1 MPDTHPFP
9 DEFSPVGSSVFYAI
23 RFAPPCNQ
31 SSLSLVNAF
40 YRTVRSIP
48 LTCTDPGVA
57 AEKLNWWQQEMK
69 RSRLSQA
76 QHPVA
81 RSMGRL
87 EMLQILPDDY
97 FDPLFQAIGREIG
110 AIQLEN
116 DTDLET
122 HCRQTGAV
130 FTDLYAR
137 ISGANPEQ
145 RESARE
151 LGVFLRMVEII
162 RDLGF
167 DLRRSRCFIPLDRL
181 QQHRLSATQLLLEDQ
196 EKLQALL
203 SSITTLHLQRYQKT
217 LNALSSRNGLGPVL
231 SMAAMAERV
240 LHVIQSDDYRRLRLQ
255 RTSLTPLHKLWIS
268 WRCQRSIR

>member
-9 DEFSPVGSSVFYAI
+9 DEHSPAGSSIYYAI
-23 RFAPPCNQ
+23 RFAPLRNH

-57 AEKLNWWQQEMK
+57 AEKLNWWQQEIK

-81 RSMGRL
+81 KSMGRL
-87 EMLQILPDDY
+87 QTLLALPEDY
-97 FDPLFQAIGREIG
+97 FNPLFKATGREIG
-110 AIQLEN
+110 TILIEN

-122 HCRQTGAV
+122 HCRRTGAL
-130 FTDLYAR
+130 FTDLNAR
-137 ISGANPEQ
+137 IGGATDKQ
-145 RESARE
+145 RKSARE
-151 LGVFLRMVEII
+151 LGAFLRMVEII

-167 DLRRSRCFIPLDRL
+167 DLHRNRCFIPLDRL
-181 QQHRLSATQLLLEDQ
+181 QQHHLSPSQLLLEDEQ
-196 EKLQALL
+196 KLQALL

-217 LNALSSRNGLGPVL
+217 LEELPSRNGLGPVL
-231 SMAAMAERV
+231 SMAALAERI
-240 LHVIQSDDYRRLRLQ
+240 LHVIHGDGYRRLRLQ